1 VNAGA
6 FEVSA
11 VVWSTG
17 RRLTSSAR
25 TARSVTALCTWF
37 VALFL
42 CASCAGTR
50 VAPWE
55 SDPGPYDVLA
65 PHELFELGAARA
77 EFDAG
82 RPRDARERLVA
93 LLAERPRNLF
103 VATLLQ
109 DVELELL
116 RTGRN
121 LPELD
126 AALAAS
132 TVTDDGAPAVRLRRW
147 YRLRADS
154 GPVNAF
160 DLVLA
165 ARVEGDSPAALRLL
179 DSAIAS
185 DANCIWAHFGRA
197 YVLLREG
204 DLEQC
209 RKSLGRAVDLDAGHP
224 RVRRLEATLLERL
237 GEVKAARRLLAE
249 WVERVAD
256 DPRVSAGDVVD
267 SRLDLVNA
275 DLVDRRTTA
284 ALDRLDQIETE
295 DPSRRARLLLLRAAA
310 LAELGRFEES
320 LDAAL
325 ESRFY
330 APGDFRSHVQE
341 AIVLQDGLAD
351 LEGALDAWR
360 TAAELA
366 ATLASTEGA
375 AAFALQRA
383 RIEVERLEALLQ
395 PPDASLIPES

>member
-1 VNAGA
+1 MDTVRRRAGSLA
-6 FEVSA
+6 ALGSWLVA
-11 VVWSTG
+11 VLLLVG
-17 RRLTSSAR
+17 
-25 TARSVTALCTWF
+25 
-37 VALFL
+37 
-42 CASCAGTR
+42 CAGTR
-50 VAPWE
+50 VEPWE
-55 SDPGPYDVLA
+55 SNSGPYDVLT
-65 PHELFELGAARA
+65 PGELSELAAARA

-82 RPRDARERLVA
+82 RPREARERLLA

-116 RTGRN
+116 RTGRD

-126 AALAAS
+126 TALAAS
-132 TVTDDGAPAVRLRRW
+132 TLTDDGAPAVRLRRW
-147 YRLRADS
+147 YRLRADG
-154 GPVNAF
+154 GPKNAF

-179 DSAIAS
+179 DSAIEA

-209 RKSLGRAVDLDAGHP
+209 RLSLARAVDLDAGHP

-237 GEVKAARRLLAE
+237 GEVKAARRLLTE
-249 WVERVAD
+249 WVERVAE

-275 DLVDRRTTA
+275 DLVDGRTA
-284 ALDRLDQIETE
+284 AALEQLDDIETE
-295 DPSRRARLLLLRAAA
+295 DPSRRARALLLRAAA
-310 LAELGRFEES
+310 LAELERHEES
-320 LDAAL
+320 IEAAL

-351 LEGALDAWR
+351 LEGALEAWR
-360 TAAELA
+360 TAVELA
-366 ATLASTEGA
+366 ATLAPTDGA
-375 AAFALQRA
+375 AAIALQRA
-383 RIEVERLEALLQ
+383 RIEVERLEDQLH
-395 PPDASLIPES
+395 PSDASLLPER